1 MRRWML
7 IVLAVVAAPMGLWL
21 IFATDT
27 YLSGEW
33 ESASY
38 AVGWTFNMALLATGG
53 LIALVVPAAII
64 FAMVRANQRA
74 RELKRG
80 WR

>member
-1 MRRWML
+1 ML
-7 IVLAVVAAPMGLWL
+7 ILLAVIAAPMGLWL
-21 IFATDT
+21 ILAADT
-27 YLSGEW
+27 YLSGKW
-33 ESASY
+33 DSASY

-64 FAMVRANQRA
+64 FAIALANQRVL
-74 RELKRG
+74 ELKRG